1 MPVTG
6 RICQVCPSVTSHLP
20 FESIFWAG
28 VFFLITGG
36 DLLNLACEK
45 IAELEVP
52 AFIKDSELRYVA
64 VNKAYAAF
72 FRESMAAFAG
82 KTDRELFGR
91 LEDGVRDDR
100 ERQVLVFGD
109 EQTTLVFDPHGTE
122 RYPLRLE
129 RFFADD
135 DSIYV
140 FGLFDEAPSRPAH
153 ARRPATQGQG
163 EAVVPSAA
171 VGCTLD
177 LFQATLE
184 ELPVATYV
192 RDAEHRMVFANS
204 AFVAMTGSPREALIG
219 RTEHECFPE
228 RGDEYYE
235 ANRRTLEDGQAVEE
249 EDVFYRPDGVVVPVI
264 TRASRIEMANGE
276 RYMIGSITDIS
287 LLKKREAQ
295 LISAQTEAQELH
307 KHVETLL
314 RSMPVGVLILSADH
328 VVEYANDAFYAML
341 EADEPVDMTGWH
353 YRDFLAYNIRRGGS
367 KSVAADVEALFERR
381 AAQFAD
387 LNNDSTSRAETI
399 SGRILAIRSRSLVT
413 GKILITYSDITT
425 LHQREQESVLYR
437 TAIEQLP
444 VPVFIRDSERRLIFA
459 NSAYGLLQGG
469 DREQFYGMTEEEMFP
484 RSGQQLREDNLHLLE
499 TGEAVER
506 SQELPLAGGRMHH
519 VITSLNRIVTP
530 DEQRYIVGSITDV
543 SLLKAREHELVEA
556 QARAQKLYD
565 DLVSVFRVMPVGVA
579 ILDRDFNVEFANE
592 RCATIWTWP
601 EGTPLEGMPFRFY
614 CELNQQKGWSWPEC
628 DFEEG
633 YRQRIA
639 AFEELSGSVTREMAY
654 ADGKHVLSTATRLTG
669 DRILLTY
676 ADLTEMRKKE
686 REIGEAKAELERIGQ
701 FMKDA
706 TRVMSQGLA
715 FVEDGVII
723 QSNEALAR
731 ILNVPPM
738 YLEPGQS
745 WHACFAYCA
754 KRGDF
759 GDQPM
764 AELKRWQD
772 RILSHESFS
781 EVFLAD
787 GRTWV
792 QLEAT
797 VSRRGH
803 WMLLYSDITDI
814 KAREGELT
822 ELLARSEAADKAK
835 SEFLANMS
843 HEIRTPMNGVLG
855 MAELLAKSA
864 LDTRQKTFV
873 DIIVK
878 SGNALLTIINDILDF
893 SKIDAGQLR
902 LRNVAFDPVEAIED
916 VATLLS
922 ASASEKDIE
931 LIVCGDVTVRH
942 MVAGDPG
949 RFRQIVTNLV
959 GNAIKF
965 TEKGH
970 VLIELTST
978 PSDGANVMLTVRI
991 EDTGIGIPEDKQ
1003 ASIFE
1008 KFSQVDTSSTRR
1020 HEGTGLGLAIT
1031 AGLVDLFGGRIEVDS
1046 KVGEGSVFTVTIPF
1060 AVAKERNRPQP
1071 LPVNVE
1077 GARVL
1082 VIDDND
1088 INRRILSEQLAL
1100 WGFDGVAVE
1109 SGHAAM
1115 AVLEEAHRLGL
1126 TIDAL
1131 IIDYQMPVM
1140 NGLDVARMIRADHRF
1155 ESIAMIFLTSM
1166 DMVGDERI
1174 FQQLNVQAHL
1184 MKPARANLLRGAIVD
1199 VVRAARLGR
1208 PLALA
1213 DQSKRPVL
1221 PAEKSRGPVVAT
1233 ARTEVPARGA
1243 GAGATM
1249 PARAGCDV
1257 LVAED
1262 NEVNQIVFRQILQST
1277 TLSHRIVGNGREA
1290 VVAWRA
1296 HNPRLI
1302 LMDVSMPILNGHQ
1315 AARTIREAEKAEG
1328 EGRHVPIIGVTAHAL
1343 DSDREACLAAGMDDY
1358 LSKPISPEQLEAKIE
1373 RWLGQ
1378 SLRDGSV
1385 ILGAGI

>member
-1 MPVTG
+1 MN
-6 RICQVCPSVTSHLP
+6 
-20 FESIFWAG
+20 
-28 VFFLITGG
+28 TGG

-52 AFIKDSELRYVA
+52 AFIKDSELRYVS
-64 VNKAYAAF
+64 VNGAYAAF
-72 FRESMAAFAG
+72 FRERAEAFVG

-100 ERQVLVFGD
+100 ERQVVVFGD
-109 EQTTLVFDPHGTE
+109 EQTTLIFDPHGHE

-129 RFFADD
+129 RFFGDD
-135 DSIYV
+135 DAIYV
-140 FGLFDEAPSRPAH
+140 FGLFDEAPSRSARS
-153 ARRPATQGQG
+153 RRPAAKAAPK
-163 EAVVPSAA
+163 AVAA
-171 VGCTLD
+171 QNPGD
-177 LFQATLE
+177 LFHATLE
-184 ELPVATYV
+184 DLPVATYV
-192 RDAEHRMVFANS
+192 RDADHRMVFVNR
-204 AFVAMTGSPREALIG
+204 AFVDMVGVPKEALIG
-219 RTEHECFPE
+219 KTEHECFPD
-228 RGDEYYE
+228 RGDEFYE
-235 ANRRTLEDGQAVEE
+235 GNRHVLEEGITCAQ
-249 EDVFYRPDGVVVPVI
+249 EDVFRRRDGVVAPVI
-264 TRASRIEMANGE
+264 SRASRIEMANGD
-276 RYMIGSITDIS
+276 RYMVGSITDIS
-287 LLKKREAQ
+287 LLKNREAQ
-295 LISAQTEAQELH
+295 LVEAQNEAEGLH
-307 KHVETLL
+307 QHVESLL
-314 RSMPVGVLILSADH
+314 KSMPVGILILGADYAI
-328 VVEYANDAFYAML
+328 EYANDAFYDML
-341 EADEPVDMTGWH
+341 EADAPIDLIGWH
-353 YRDFLAYNIRRGGS
+353 YRDFLAYTVRRGGS
-367 KSVAADVEALFERR
+367 QSVEADVEALFVKRVS
-381 AAQFAD
+381 QFGD
-387 LNNDSTSRAETI
+387 TENDTTSRAETM
-399 SGRILAIRSRSLVT
+399 SGQILAIRSKRLAT
-413 GKILITYSDITT
+413 GKILITYSDITA
-425 LHQREQESVLYR
+425 LHKREQESVLYR

-459 NSAYGLLQGG
+459 NSAYAALQGG
-469 DREQFYGMTEEEMFP
+469 EREKFYGLTEEEMFP
-484 RSGQQLREDNLHLLE
+484 RSGQQLREDNIQLLE
-499 TGEAVER
+499 TGEAMDR
-506 SQELPLAGGRMHH
+506 AQELPMAGDRIHS
-519 VITSLNRIVTP
+519 VITSLGRIITP

-543 SLLKAREHELVEA
+543 SLLKARERELVEA
-556 QARAQKLYD
+556 QAQAQKLYD

-579 ILDRDFNVEFANE
+579 ILDRDYNVEFANE
-592 RCATIWTWP
+592 QCATIWAWP
-601 EGTPLEGMPFRFY
+601 EGTPLEGMSFRHY
-614 CELNQQKGWSWPEC
+614 CELNQKKGWNWPEA

-633 YRQRIA
+633 YRQRVA
-639 AFEELSGSVTREMAY
+639 AFAELRGSVTREMAY

-686 REIGEAKAELERIGQ
+686 REFSEAREQLERLGQ
-701 FMKDA
+701 FMQDA
-706 TRVMSQGLA
+706 TRVMAQGLV
-715 FVEDGVII
+715 FIEDGVIL
-723 QSNEALAR
+723 QSNEALAS

-759 GDQPM
+759 GDEPM
-764 AELKRWQD
+764 AELKKWQD
-772 RILSHESFS
+772 KIHSHQSFS

-787 GRTWV
+787 GKTWV

-814 KAREGELT
+814 KNREGELT

-855 MAELLAKSA
+855 MAELLAKSS

-893 SKIDAGQLR
+893 SKIDAGQLK
-902 LRNVAFDPVEAIED
+902 LRKVPFDPVEAIED

-922 ASASEKDIE
+922 ASAAEKDIE

-942 MVAGDPG
+942 MVSGDPG

-970 VLIELTST
+970 VLIELSST
-978 PSDGANVMLTVRI
+978 PSDGSQVMLTMRI
-991 EDTGIGIPEDKQ
+991 EDTGIGIPDDKL
-1003 ASIFE
+1003 ASIFD

-1031 AGLVDLFGGRIEVDS
+1031 AGLVDLFGGHMDVQS
-1046 KVGEGSVFTVTIPF
+1046 TVGEGSVFTVHVPF
-1060 AVAKERNRPQP
+1060 SVAHERHRPQP

-1082 VIDDND
+1082 VIDDNE
-1088 INRRILSEQLAL
+1088 INRRILTEQLQL

-1115 AVLEEAHRLGL
+1115 ALLEEAHRIGVS
-1126 TIDAL
+1126 IDAL

-1140 NGLDVARMIRADHRF
+1140 NGLDVARMIRADKRF

-1199 VVRAARLGR
+1199 VVRAARIGKPLSMAEPAAR
-1208 PLALA
+1208 PASPAMTDRRSLA
-1213 DQSKRPVL
+1213 DPSSGPATPRP
-1221 PAEKSRGPVVAT
+1221 AAA
-1233 ARTEVPARGA
+1233 ARRDSA
-1243 GAGATM
+1243 M

-1277 TLSHRIVGNGREA
+1277 DLSHRIVGNGREA
-1290 VVAWRA
+1290 IAAWRA

-1373 RWLGQ
+1373 RWLGH

-1385 ILGAGI
+1385 LADSGH

>member
-1 MPVTG
+1 MN
-6 RICQVCPSVTSHLP
+6 
-20 FESIFWAG
+20 
-28 VFFLITGG
+28 TGG

-64 VNKAYAAF
+64 VNGAYAAF
-72 FRESMAAFAG
+72 FREKPEAFAG

-100 ERQVLVFGD
+100 ERQVIVFGD
-109 EQTTLVFDPHGTE
+109 EQTTLVFDPYGQE

-129 RFFADD
+129 RFFGDD
-135 DSIYV
+135 DAIYV
-140 FGLFDEAPSRPAH
+140 FGLFDEAPSR
-153 ARRPATQGQG
+153 
-163 EAVVPSAA
+163 VVRSKRSAA
-171 VGCTLD
+171 RAAPKPVAVENPVD
-177 LFQATLE
+177 LFHATLE
-184 ELPVATYV
+184 DLPVATYV
-192 RDAEHRMVFANS
+192 RDADHRM
-204 AFVAMTGSPREALIG
+204 AFVNRAFVEMVGVSKDALIG
-219 RTEHECFPE
+219 KTEHECFPA
-228 RGDEYYE
+228 RGDEYYQ
-235 ANRRTLEDGQAVEE
+235 ANCRTLEEGVASEQ
-249 EDVFYRPDGVVVPVI
+249 EDVFRREDGVVVPVI
-264 TRASRIEMANGE
+264 SRASRIEMANGD
-276 RYMIGSITDIS
+276 RYMVGSITDIS
-287 LLKKREAQ
+287 LLKNREAQ
-295 LISAQTEAQELH
+295 LIEAQNDAEGLH
-307 KHVETLL
+307 QHVESLL
-314 RSMPVGVLILSADH
+314 RSMPVGILILGADYDI
-328 VVEYANDAFYAML
+328 EYANDAFYDML
-341 EADEPVDMTGWH
+341 EAEAPIDMTGWH
-353 YRDFLAYNIRRGGS
+353 YRDFLAYNVRRGGS
-367 KSVAADVEALFERR
+367 QTVDADVDALFNSRVAR
-381 AAQFAD
+381 FAD
-387 LNNDSTSRAETI
+387 TENDTTSRAETM
-399 SGRILAIRSRSLVT
+399 SGRILAIRSKRLDT
-413 GKILITYSDITT
+413 GKILITYSDITA

-459 NSAYGLLQGG
+459 NSAYGALQGG
-469 DREQFYGMTEEEMFP
+469 EREKFYGLTEEQMFP

-499 TGEAVER
+499 TGESVER
-506 SQELPLAGGRMHH
+506 SQELPMAGGRIHS
-519 VITSLNRIVTP
+519 VITSLGRIITP

-543 SLLKAREHELVEA
+543 SLLKARERELVEA
-556 QARAQKLYD
+556 QARAQKLYA
-565 DLVSVFRVMPVGVA
+565 DLENILRIMPVGVI
-579 ILDRDFNVEFANE
+579 ILNEDLVIEFANSKSHE
-592 RCATIWTWP
+592 IWEWP
-601 EGTPLEGMPFRFY
+601 EDRLLEGTTFREYAKTNQDRGWAWEGGKEFEPGLEDRVAEMRALEGTIQRELVYPDGKQVLITTTPLVDRKFLVTY
-614 CELNQQKGWSWPEC
+614 S
-628 DFEEG
+628 DF
-633 YRQRIA
+633 
-639 AFEELSGSVTREMAY
+639 
-654 ADGKHVLSTATRLTG
+654 
-669 DRILLTY
+669 
-676 ADLTEMRKKE
+676 TEVRRRE
-686 REIGEAKAELERIGQ
+686 REISEAREQLERLGQ
-701 FMKDA
+701 FMQDA
-706 TRVMSQGLA
+706 TRVMAQGLV
-715 FVEDGVII
+715 FIEDGVIL
-723 QSNEALAR
+723 QSNEALAS

-764 AELKRWQD
+764 AELKKWQD
-772 RILSHESFS
+772 RILSHQSFS

-787 GRTWV
+787 GKTWV

-855 MAELLAKSA
+855 MAELLAKSS

-893 SKIDAGQLR
+893 SKIDAGQLK
-902 LRNVAFDPVEAIED
+902 LRKVPFDPVEAIED

-922 ASASEKDIE
+922 ASAAEKDIE

-942 MVAGDPG
+942 MVSGDPG

-970 VLIELTST
+970 VLIELSST
-978 PSDGANVMLTVRI
+978 PSDGSQVMLSMRI
-991 EDTGIGIPEDKQ
+991 EDTGIGIPEDKR

-1031 AGLVDLFGGRIEVDS
+1031 AGLVDLFGGHIDVES
-1046 KVGEGSVFTVTIPF
+1046 TIGEGSVFTVHVPF
-1060 AVAKERNRPQP
+1060 TVANERQRPQP

-1082 VIDDND
+1082 VIDDNE
-1088 INRRILSEQLAL
+1088 INRRILTEQLEL

-1115 AVLEEAHRLGL
+1115 AVLEEAHRIGVS
-1126 TIDAL
+1126 IDAL
-1131 IIDYQMPVM
+1131 IVDYQMPVM
-1140 NGLDVARMIRADHRF
+1140 NGLDVARMIRADRRF

-1184 MKPARANLLRGAIVD
+1184 MKPARANLLRSAIVD
-1199 VVRAARLGR
+1199 VVRAARLSR
-1208 PLALA
+1208 PIGMAEPA
-1213 DQSKRPVL
+1213 ARPASAAAIDRRSL
-1221 PAEKSRGPVVAT
+1221 TAPAGGSPSPRPPSA
-1233 ARTEVPARGA
+1233 ARRNSP
-1243 GAGATM
+1243 M
-1249 PARAGCDV
+1249 PARSGCDV

-1277 TLSHRIVGNGREA
+1277 DLSHRIVGNGREA
-1290 VVAWRA
+1290 IVAWRA

-1328 EGRHVPIIGVTAHAL
+1328 EGRHVPIIGVTTHAL

-1373 RWLGQ
+1373 RWLGH

-1385 ILGAGI
+1385 LADSGH

>member
-1 MPVTG
+1 MN
-6 RICQVCPSVTSHLP
+6 
-20 FESIFWAG
+20 
-28 VFFLITGG
+28 TGG

-64 VNKAYAAF
+64 VNGAYAAF
-72 FRESMAAFAG
+72 FREKPEAFVG

-100 ERQVLVFGD
+100 ERQVVVFGD
-109 EQTTLVFDPHGTE
+109 EQTTLVFDPHGHE
-122 RYPLRLE
+122 RYPLRVE
-129 RFFADD
+129 RFFGDD
-135 DSIYV
+135 DAIYV
-140 FGLFDEAPSRPAH
+140 FGLFDEAPSRVV
-153 ARRPATQGQG
+153 RSKRPAAKAATKP
-163 EAVVPSAA
+163 ATKPAA
-171 VGCTLD
+171 VENPVD
-177 LFQATLE
+177 LFHATLE
-184 ELPVATYV
+184 DLPVATYV
-192 RDAEHRMVFANS
+192 RDADHRM
-204 AFVAMTGSPREALIG
+204 AFVNRAFVDMVGTSKEALIG
-219 RTEHECFPE
+219 KTEHECFPD
-228 RGDEYYE
+228 RGDEYYQ
-235 ANRRTLEDGQAVEE
+235 ANRRTLEEGVASEQ
-249 EDVFYRPDGVVVPVI
+249 EDVFRREDGVVVPVI
-264 TRASRIEMANGE
+264 SRASRIEMANGD
-276 RYMIGSITDIS
+276 RYMVGSITDIS
-287 LLKKREAQ
+287 LLKNREAQ
-295 LISAQTEAQELH
+295 LIEAQNDAEGLH
-307 KHVETLL
+307 QHVESLL
-314 RSMPVGVLILSADH
+314 RSMPVGILILGADYDI
-328 VVEYANDAFYAML
+328 EYANDAFYDML
-341 EADEPVDMTGWH
+341 EAEEPMDMVGWS
-353 YRDFLAYNIRRGGS
+353 YRDFLIYNVRHGGS
-367 KSVAADVEALFERR
+367 RSVEADVEALFIKRVS
-381 AAQFAD
+381 QFAD
-387 LNNDSTSRAETI
+387 TENDTTSRAETM
-399 SGRILAIRSRSLVT
+399 SGRILAIRSKRLAS
-413 GKILITYSDITT
+413 GKILITYSDITA

-459 NSAYGLLQGG
+459 NDAYGALQGEA
-469 DREQFYGMTEEEMFP
+469 REKFYGLNEEQMFP
-484 RSGQQLREDNLHLLE
+484 QSGPQLREDNLRLLE

-506 SQELPLAGGRMHH
+506 AQELPMAGGRIHS
-519 VITSLNRIVTP
+519 VITSLDRIITP
-530 DEQRYIVGSITDV
+530 DERRYIVGSITDV
-543 SLLKAREHELVEA
+543 SLLKARERELVEA
-556 QARAQKLYD
+556 QARAQKLYA
-565 DLVSVFRVMPVGVA
+565 DLENILRIMPVGVI
-579 ILDRDFNVEFANE
+579 ILNEDLVIEFANSKSRE
-592 RCATIWTWP
+592 IWEWP
-601 EGTPLEGMPFRFY
+601 EDRLLEGTTFRDYAKTNQDRGWAWEGGKEFEPGLEDRVAEMRALEGTIQRELIYPDGKQVLITTTPLVDRKFLVTY
-614 CELNQQKGWSWPEC
+614 S
-628 DFEEG
+628 DF
-633 YRQRIA
+633 
-639 AFEELSGSVTREMAY
+639 
-654 ADGKHVLSTATRLTG
+654 
-669 DRILLTY
+669 
-676 ADLTEMRKKE
+676 TEVRRRE
-686 REIGEAKAELERIGQ
+686 REISEAREQLERLGQ
-701 FMKDA
+701 FMQDA
-706 TRVMSQGLA
+706 TRVMAQGLV
-715 FVEDGVII
+715 FIEDGVIL
-723 QSNEALAR
+723 QSNEALAS
-731 ILNVPPM
+731 ILNVPPL

-759 GDQPM
+759 GDEPM
-764 AELKRWQD
+764 AELKKWQD
-772 RILSHESFS
+772 KILSHQSFS

-787 GRTWV
+787 GKTWV

-893 SKIDAGQLR
+893 SKIDAGQLK
-902 LRNVAFDPVEAIED
+902 LRQVSFDPVEAIED

-922 ASASEKDIE
+922 ASAAEKDIE
-931 LIVCGDVTVRH
+931 LIVAGDVTVRH
-942 MVAGDPG
+942 MVSGDPG

-970 VLIELTST
+970 VLIELSST
-978 PSDGANVMLTVRI
+978 PSDGSQVMLTIRI
-991 EDTGIGIPEDKQ
+991 EDTGIGIPEDKR
-1003 ASIFE
+1003 ASIFD

-1031 AGLVDLFGGRIEVDS
+1031 AGLVDLFGGHIDVES
-1046 KVGEGSVFTVTIPF
+1046 AVGEGSVFTVHVPF
-1060 AVAKERNRPQP
+1060 TVAHERHRPQP

-1088 INRRILSEQLAL
+1088 INRRILTEQLEL

-1115 AVLEEAHRLGL
+1115 AVLEEAHRIGVS
-1126 TIDAL
+1126 IDAL
-1131 IIDYQMPVM
+1131 IVDYQMPVM
-1140 NGLDVARMIRADHRF
+1140 NGLDVARMIRADKRF

-1184 MKPARANLLRGAIVD
+1184 MKPARANLLRSAIVD
-1199 VVRAARLGR
+1199 VVRAARLGKPIGMVGPAAR
-1208 PLALA
+1208 PAPPAGSDRRSLAA
-1213 DQSKRPVL
+1213 
-1221 PAEKSRGPVVAT
+1221 PASGPAQPRSPAVARRDT
-1233 ARTEVPARGA
+1233 A
-1243 GAGATM
+1243 M

-1277 TLSHRIVGNGREA
+1277 DLSHRIVGNGREA
-1290 VVAWRA
+1290 IVAWRA

-1302 LMDVSMPILNGHQ
+1302 IMDVSMPILNGHQ

-1373 RWLGQ
+1373 RWLGH

-1385 ILGAGI
+1385 LSGSGH

>member
-1 MPVTG
+1 MN
-6 RICQVCPSVTSHLP
+6 
-20 FESIFWAG
+20 
-28 VFFLITGG
+28 TGG

-64 VNKAYAAF
+64 VNRAYATF
-72 FRESMAAFAG
+72 FHEDPETFAG

-100 ERQVLVFGD
+100 ERQVVVFGD
-109 EQTTLVFDPHGTE
+109 EQTTLVFDPHGHE

-129 RFFADD
+129 RFFGDD
-135 DSIYV
+135 DAIYV
-140 FGLFDEAPSRPAH
+140 FGLFEEAPSRVAR
-153 ARRPATQGQG
+153 ARRPAARAAAKPAAAT
-163 EAVVPSAA
+163 APAPSVASHPA
-171 VGCTLD
+171 D
-177 LFQATLE
+177 LFNATLE

-192 RDAEHRMVFANS
+192 RDASHRMVFVNR
-204 AFVAMTGSPREALIG
+204 AFLDMVGATKEALIG
-219 RTEHECFPE
+219 KTEHECFPD

-235 ANRRTLEDGQAVEE
+235 SNRRVLEEGIACEQ
-249 EDVFYRPDGVVVPVI
+249 EDVFRRKDGIDVPVI
-264 TRASRIEMANGE
+264 SRASRIETANGD

-287 LLKKREAQ
+287 LLKNREAQ
-295 LISAQTEAQELH
+295 LIEAQNDAEGLH
-307 KHVETLL
+307 QHVESLL
-314 RSMPVGVLILSADH
+314 RSMPVGILILDADYII
-328 VVEYANDAFYAML
+328 EYANDAFQEML
-341 EADEPVDMTGWH
+341 EAEAPNDMTGWH
-353 YRDFLAYNIRRGGS
+353 YREFLAYTVRRRGS
-367 KSVAADVEALFERR
+367 QTVEADAEALFKSRVARFSDAEN
-381 AAQFAD
+381 AT
-387 LNNDSTSRAETI
+387 TSRAETV
-399 SGRILAIRSRSLVT
+399 SGRILAIRSKRLAT
-413 GKILITYSDITT
+413 GKILITYSDVTA
-425 LHQREQESVLYR
+425 LHQREQETVLYR

-459 NSAYGLLQGG
+459 NSAYAALQGCE
-469 DREQFYGMTEEEMFP
+469 REKFYGLTEEEMFP
-484 RSGQQLREDNLHLLE
+484 RSGDELREDNIHLLE
-499 TGEAVER
+499 TGEAMDLA
-506 SQELPLAGGRMHH
+506 QDLPMAGGRIHS
-519 VITSLNRIVTP
+519 VITSLGRIITP

-543 SLLKAREHELVEA
+543 SLLKARECELVEA

-565 DLVSVFRVMPVGVA
+565 DLVSVFRIMPVGVA
-579 ILDRDFNVEFANE
+579 ILDRDYNVEFANE
-592 RCATIWTWP
+592 QCATIWEWP
-601 EGTPLEGMPFRFY
+601 EGTPLEGRPFRYY
-614 CELNQQKGWSWPEC
+614 CELNQIKGWSWPEI

-639 AFEELSGSVTREMAY
+639 AFAGLSGSVTREMAY

-686 REIGEAKAELERIGQ
+686 REIGEARAELERIGQ
-701 FMKDA
+701 FMQDA
-706 TRVMSQGLA
+706 TRVMAQGLV
-715 FVEDGVII
+715 FIEDGVIL
-723 QSNEALAR
+723 QSNEALAS

-764 AELKRWQD
+764 AELKRWQEK
-772 RILSHESFS
+772 IHSHQSFS

-814 KAREGELT
+814 KNREGELT

-855 MAELLAKSA
+855 MAELLAKSS

-893 SKIDAGQLR
+893 SKIDAGQLK
-902 LRNVAFDPVEAIED
+902 LRKVPFDPVEAIED

-922 ASASEKDIE
+922 ASAAEKDIE

-942 MVAGDPG
+942 MVSGDPG

-970 VLIELTST
+970 VLIELSST
-978 PSDGANVMLTVRI
+978 AAHGSQVMLTMRI
-991 EDTGIGIPEDKQ
+991 EDTGIGIPEDKRV
-1003 ASIFE
+1003 SIFE

-1031 AGLVDLFGGRIEVDS
+1031 AGLVDLFGGRIDVES
-1046 KVGEGSVFTVTIPF
+1046 TPGEGSVFTVQVPF
-1060 AVAKERNRPQP
+1060 TVANERHKPQP

-1082 VIDDND
+1082 VIDDNE
-1088 INRRILSEQLAL
+1088 INRRILTEQLQL

-1115 AVLEEAHRLGL
+1115 AVLEEAYRIGVS
-1126 TIDAL
+1126 IDAL
-1131 IIDYQMPVM
+1131 IVDYQMPVM
-1140 NGLDVARMIRADHRF
+1140 NGLDVARMIRCDRRF

-1174 FQQLNVQAHL
+1174 FEQLNVQAHL
-1184 MKPARANLLRGAIVD
+1184 MKPARANLLRSAIVD
-1199 VVRAARLGR
+1199 VVRAARLGKPLGMTEPAAR
-1208 PLALA
+1208 PASAAATDRRSLAA
-1213 DQSKRPVL
+1213 PASGSAIPRP
-1221 PAEKSRGPVVAT
+1221 PSVA
-1233 ARTEVPARGA
+1233 RRNSP
-1243 GAGATM
+1243 M
-1249 PARAGCDV
+1249 PARSGCDV

-1277 TLSHRIVGNGREA
+1277 ELSHRIVGNGREA
-1290 VVAWRA
+1290 IVAWRA

-1302 LMDVSMPILNGHQ
+1302 IMDVSMPILNGHQ

-1373 RWLGQ
+1373 RWLGH
-1378 SLRDGSV
+1378 SLRDGSG
-1385 ILGAGI
+1385 LADSGH